1 LDPKTQ
7 DYLCESDLEGTT
19 GEITDYLCLRGSPVV
34 PCKLELAEEKSKLA
48 QLGQQN
54 GFGPAFL
61 HSLF

>member
-1 LDPKTQ
+1 
-7 DYLCESDLEGTT
+7 
-19 GEITDYLCLRGSPVV
+19 V

-61 HSLF
+61 HSLFEASKKGTAKPNTCYSFGYIVGVVQVSCY

>member
-1 LDPKTQ
+1 
-7 DYLCESDLEGTT
+7 
-19 GEITDYLCLRGSPVV
+19 VV

-61 HSLF
+61 HSLFEVSKRHSKA